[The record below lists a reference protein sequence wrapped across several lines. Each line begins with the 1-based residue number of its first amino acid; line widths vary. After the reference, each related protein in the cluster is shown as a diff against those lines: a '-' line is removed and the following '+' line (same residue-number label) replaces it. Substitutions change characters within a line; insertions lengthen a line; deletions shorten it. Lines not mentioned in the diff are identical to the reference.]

1 VKIKEFEALTLKDC
15 LSQVRQELGPE
26 AVILETRKLRKGGI
40 LGWGARDAVRI
51 VAGTGITVNG
61 PAQQKRA
68 DARRGEPEA
77 RPERTPAMAVS
88 GRGGTAVAEP
98 PAGRAAV
105 AEPIEDTINP
115 VAAGPSRRDA
125 PDIATFLARHAVAA
139 AQSELRAPALQPEL
153 EPETREKLSRLESEM
168 RELKAA
174 LTSIGQAQAVVRQA
188 ASGAPAGPQPYSV
201 LRFPDLYSRLRDAD
215 VREDLITE
223 MLDQIPDLNQWPVE
237 VRGAMAE
244 QSIREV
250 MTGRIRTAASPE
262 LGRGQQRIIAL
273 IGPTGV
279 GKTTTIAKLAA
290 QFALIQKKRVGLIT
304 MDTYRIAAV
313 EQLKSYSQIIGIP
326 IEVVH
331 NQVDVSA
338 ALKRLGDCELV
349 LIDTAGRSQKN
360 VMQVGEL
367 KTLVSAARCE
377 THLVLAA
384 STRERDLLDQVKRFS
399 DAAVDRIIFTKLDET
414 STYGTLFNVAAQTG
428 LEISYLATGQ
438 KVPEDIE
445 AASADRLVARVLDA
459 RAE

>member
-1 VKIKEFEALTLKDC
+1 MKIKEFEALTLKDC

-61 PAQQKRA
+61 PARKPSDSQRVMA
-68 DARRGEPEA
+68 EA
-77 RPERTPAMAVS
+77 GTERPLAKAAS
-88 GRGGTAVAEP
+88 GRGGAAVAEP
-98 PAGRAAV
+98 PTARTAA
-105 AEPIEDTINP
+105 AAPAEDTINP
-115 VAAGPSRRDA
+115 VSASQGRRDA
-125 PDIATFLARHAVAA
+125 PDIAAFLTRHAAA
-139 AQSELRAPALQPEL
+139 SAESDSCTAAQPEL

-174 LTSIGQAQAVVRQA
+174 LTSIGHAQAVVRQA

-223 MLDQIPDLNQWPVE
+223 MLDRIPDLSQWPAE
-237 VRGAMAE
+237 VRAAMAE
-244 QSIREV
+244 QSLREM
-250 MTGRIRTAASPE
+250 MTARIRTSGGLEPE
-262 LGRGQQRIIAL
+262 GMGPRIIAL

-338 ALKRLGDCELV
+338 ALKRLGDCDLV

-367 KTLVSAARCE
+367 KTLVAAARCE

-399 DAAVDRIIFTKLDET
+399 DAAVDRILFTKLDET

-428 LEISYLATGQ
+428 LAVSYLATGQ

-445 AASADRLVARVLDA
+445 PASAERLVGRVLDTLPG
-459 RAE
+459 

>member
-61 PAQQKRA
+61 SARRPAGSQRA
-68 DARRGEPEA
+68 DLVTRE
-77 RPERTPAMAVS
+77 ERVLAGAAV

-98 PAGRAAV
+98 PAAHQS
-105 AEPIEDTINP
+105 EDMINP
-115 VAAGPSRRDA
+115 VAPAARREA
-125 PDIATFLARHAVAA
+125 PDIASFLARHAAASAA
-139 AQSELRAPALQPEL
+139 ADSRATAVQPEL

-168 RELKAA
+168 KELKAA

-188 ASGAPAGPQPYSV
+188 AANAPTGPQPYSV

-215 VREDLITE
+215 VREDLITG
-223 MLDQIPDLNQWPVE
+223 MMDQIPDLGQWPAE
-237 VRGAMAE
+237 LRPAMAE
-244 QSIREV
+244 QSLREI
-250 MTGRIRTAASPE
+250 MAGRVRTAGS
-262 LGRGQQRIIAL
+262 LGAVNDGPRIIAL

-331 NQVDVSA
+331 NQLDVSA
-338 ALKRLGDCELV
+338 ALKRLGDCDLV

-367 KTLVSAARCE
+367 KTLVAAARCE

-399 DAAVDRIIFTKLDET
+399 DAAVDHILFTKLDET

-428 LEISYLATGQ
+428 LAISYLATGQ

-445 AASADRLVARVLDA
+445 PATSERLVSRVLDT
-459 RAE
+459 RTE